1 MDVSRGKFQW
11 GINNSP
17 EDTYWQTFE
26 WIQAR
31 LVLLD
36 GEVRDKI
43 PRKPPSGFGAQKK
56 KSAATAAQNGP
67 FNCPPHSFSKE
78 HNTANPASTIGRMM
92 DLQQPKRRRTI
103 HQKRRSGEPTATT
116 GHPAN
121 ACSSETVVQ
130 IPARDNVLAVISLAR
145 DYC

>member
-1 MDVSRGKFQW
+1 MAHLVGRQLKSVAATDFARTTTYEKSLLDSNGCYSGTVLDVSRGKFQW

-26 WIQAR
+26 WTQAR

-56 KSAATAAQNGP
+56 KSAQTAAQNGP
-67 FNCPPHSFSKE
+67 FNRPPPTVFRR
-78 HNTANPASTIGRMM
+78 NTT
-92 DLQQPKRRRTI
+92 QQIQPRRL
-103 HQKRRSGEPTATT
+103 
-116 GHPAN
+116 
-121 ACSSETVVQ
+121 VV
-130 IPARDNVLAVISLAR
+130 R
-145 DYC
+145 